1 MDPISITGTLIA
13 VLQVTTTV
21 ISICYDYRQ
30 GVSSASRE
38 VLQTSSSLNSLKDV
52 LEALLALIEKAK
64 SDDTASKL
72 ATIELLA
79 KDGGTLE
86 SCQQELLTLKKKL
99 EPEVGW
105 RKIRKSLVWPLK
117 EVEVKKAL
125 EGLERS
131 KSMMLLAL
139 SADQTCESPSIHC
152 SGKRWDLISTS

>member
-1 MDPISITGTLIA
+1 MGDTISITGTLIA

-64 SDDTASKL
+64 SDDTASRL

-99 EPEVGW
+99 EPG
-105 RKIRKSLVWPLK
+105 RFL
-117 EVEVKKAL
+117 
-125 EGLERS
+125 
-131 KSMMLLAL
+131 
-139 SADQTCESPSIHC
+139 
-152 SGKRWDLISTS
+152 

>member
-30 GVSSASRE
+30 GVASASRE
-38 VLQTSSSLNSLKDV
+38 VLQISSSLNSLKDV
-52 LEALLALIEKAK
+52 LESLLALIENSKADG
-64 SDDTASKL
+64 SSKL
-72 ATIELLA
+72 ATVELLA

-86 SCQQELLTLKKKL
+86 SCQQELLRLKRKL
-99 EPEVGW
+99 EPEAGW
-105 RKIRKSLVWPLK
+105 RKIKKSLVWPLK
-117 EVEVKKAL
+117 EGEVKKAL

-139 SADQTCESPSIHC
+139 SADQTCDSISSDQEWC
-152 SGKRWDLISTS
+152 GCGFNS